1 MPRRGWLRS
10 TSHSASWAWRG
21 RWGPERGPPGKI
33 GPKRQMPPT
42 QWTRPIGQVF
52 MGTSSVPSPLLAAG
66 DAQWDPLLWERLVVN
81 KLTYQYMW
89 ASQMVLVVK
98 NLPANAGDVRDVGS
112 IPG

>member
-1 MPRRGWLRS
+1 
-10 TSHSASWAWRG
+10 
-21 RWGPERGPPGKI
+21 
-33 GPKRQMPPT
+33 
-42 QWTRPIGQVF
+42 